1 MLVMKFGGTSVGD
14 AKCFANV
21 RDIVA
26 RAVRDPKRPRSGGV
40 VSPVVVVVSA
50 MNTVT
55 ETLLEAARLAA
66 AGNERA
72 VEEKLRYLRQK
83 HLQVV
88 EELFSGPA
96 RDSAAKAVEGILAEF
111 QNICAGMALLREL
124 PLRAMD
130 AGLSVG
136 ERLSATLLASHLRD
150 RQIPAQA
157 VDAASC
163 VVTDENFGSAR
174 PLLKPTRAATRRVLL
189 PLVKKGKVPV
199 VTGFLGA
206 TREGVRTTLGRGG
219 SDYSASIVAAALDAD
234 ELWIWTDVDGV
245 LSADPKM
252 VGRARILGELVYE
265 EAAELSHFG
274 AKVLHHK
281 TLAPLVSRMIPVW
294 IKNTF
299 APEKPGTRIGP
310 PREGSAMGP
319 KAVTSLAPV
328 TLLTLR
334 SNGTPGTTELLART
348 FEALSHS
355 DVEILMVTQA
365 SYQDS
370 FCFLVPQGMA
380 LKAEES
386 LEEEFQLELS
396 HRYLQP
402 IETEDVAAVAL
413 IGEGMRGTPGIAAR
427 MFGALGR
434 ERVNVISIAQGSS
447 ESNISC
453 VVSLAERAAAVQ
465 AIHEEFIRPAPKL
478 PRQRASSHTPQRN
491 NPR

>member
-1 MLVMKFGGTSVGD
+1 LGD
-14 AKCFANV
+14 ARCFATV
-21 RDIVA
+21 REIIA
-26 RAVRDPKRPRSGGV
+26 QGVREHA
-40 VSPVVVVVSA
+40 PVVVVVSA
-50 MNTVT
+50 MSTVT

-66 AGNERA
+66 AGNERGVA
-72 VEEKLRYLRQK
+72 EKLRYLRQK

-96 RDSAAKAVEGILAEF
+96 RDSVAKAVEEILAEF
-111 QNICAGMALLREL
+111 QNVCAGMALLREL

-136 ERLSATLLASHLRD
+136 ERLSATLLASHLSD
-150 RQIPAQA
+150 RGIPAQA
-157 VDAASC
+157 VDAATC
-163 VVTDENFGSAR
+163 MVTDENFGSAR
-174 PLLKPTRAATRRVLL
+174 PLMEPTREAMRRVLL
-189 PLVKKGKVPV
+189 PLLEKRSVPV

-206 TREGVRTTLGRGG
+206 TREGIRTTLGRGG

-252 VGRARILGELVYE
+252 VGQARILSELVYE

-310 PREGSAMGP
+310 PREGNTMGP

-348 FEALSHS
+348 FEALSHIH
-355 DVEILMVTQA
+355 VEILMVTQA

-370 FCFLVPQGMA
+370 FCFLVPQAMA
-380 LKAEES
+380 LKAKS
-386 LEEEFQLELS
+386 ALEEEFPLELS

-434 ERVNVISIAQGSS
+434 AKVNVISIAQGSS

-453 VVSLAERAAAVQ
+453 VVALKDRAAAVR
-465 AIHEEFIRPAPKL
+465 AIHKEFIGP
-478 PRQRASSHTPQRN
+478 SSRGKVKAA
-491 NPR
+491 RGV